1 MFSKKAIQKIAE
13 TIGDLV
19 ENMTTEQITKAS
31 SKSTHKDKK
40 IPEKYQSQQEYQGKM
55 HTTSNAITIH

>member
-1 MFSKKAIQKIAE
+1 MFSKKAIQKTAE

-31 SKSTHKDKK
+31 SKSTHKDEK

-55 HTTSNAITIH
+55 HTTSNAITVY